1 MTNVTAQTS
10 VPHLDETAGM
20 AAALAGEV
28 LYGDDLS
35 AIEIEKW
42 FADEKEGYYDLY
54 YRDAGTEQQP
64 DSDQYEY
71 AGLAQRYGFAWL
83 PKRAYE
89 HALGIGSATGAELR
103 PVLDRSARVTVLEPS
118 DGFDATELYGKPVR
132 YVKPLPSGV
141 MPFEDAS
148 FDLIVCLSVLHHIP
162 NVSTVVREMHR
173 VLKPGGMVL
182 LREPTHS
189 MGDWRQPRRGLTKH
203 ERGIPLP
210 LFRSIVAGAG
220 FEVVKEIRCMFSL
233 TSRLQR
239 LMQRRIWTVRWV
251 VTLDAWLCRMPI
263 WPDRYHA
270 DTAVGK
276 LRPTGV
282 AYVLAKVPA

>member
-1 MTNVTAQTS
+1 MVQ
-10 VPHLDETAGM
+10 
-20 AAALAGEV
+20 ALAGQT
-28 LYGDDLS
+28 LYGDDFS
-35 AIEIEKW
+35 HSEIEQW
-42 FADEKEGYYDLY
+42 FADEKEGYFDLY
-54 YRDAGTEQQP
+54 YRDAAAEQKAAP
-64 DSDQYEY
+64 DQYEY
-71 AGLAQRYGFAWL
+71 AGLAERHGFDWL
-83 PKRAYE
+83 PQRAYE

>member
-1 MTNVTAQTS
+1 MTTVNTAQDAPARS
-10 VPHLDETAGM
+10 ELERAKQ
-20 AAALAGEV
+20 ALAGRA
-28 LYGDDLS
+28 LYGDDFS
-35 AIEIEKW
+35 PQEVEQW

-54 YRDAGTEQQP
+54 YRDAGSEQQADP
-64 DSDQYEY
+64 DQYEY
-71 AGLAQRYGFAWL
+71 AGLAQRFGFAWL
-83 PKRAYE
+83 PQRAYE

-118 DGFDATELYGKPVR
+118 DGFDTTLLYGKPVR
-132 YVKPLPSGV
+132 YVKPLASGV
-141 MPFEDAS
+141 MPFDDAS

-189 MGDWRQPRRGLTKH
+189 MGDWRHPRRGLTKH
-203 ERGIPLP
+203 ERGIPLVV
-210 LFRSIVAGAG
+210 FRSIVAGAG
-220 FEVVKEIRCMFSL
+220 FQIVKETRCMFSL

-239 LMQRRIWTVRWV
+239 LMQRRIWTVGWV
-251 VTLDAWLCRMPI
+251 VTLDAWLCSLPI

-270 DTAVGK
+270 ATALYK
-276 LRPTGV
+276 LRPTAV
-282 AYVLAKVPA
+282 AYVLAKAQT

>member
-1 MTNVTAQTS
+1 MKSANSSLVTPPPPQPER
-10 VPHLDETAGM
+10 VVQ
-20 AAALAGEV
+20 ALAGKT
-28 LYGDDLS
+28 LYGDDFS
-35 AIEIEKW
+35 PGEIEKW
-42 FADEKEGYYDLY
+42 FADEKEGYFDLY
-54 YRDAGTEQQP
+54 FRDATSEKQAAP
-64 DSDQYEY
+64 DQYGY
-71 AGLAQRYGFAWL
+71 AGLAQRHGFDWL
-83 PKRAYE
+83 SQRAYE

-118 DGFDATELYGKPVR
+118 DGFDATELYGKPIR
-132 YVKPLPSGV
+132 YVKPLSSGV

-173 VLKPGGMVL
+173 VLKPGGMVM

-210 LFRSIVAGAG
+210 LFRSIVVGAG
-220 FEVVKEIRCMFSL
+220 FQVVKETRCMFSL

-239 LMQRRIWTVRWV
+239 LMQRRIWTVGWV
-251 VTLDAWLCRMPI
+251 VTLDAWLCRLPL
-263 WPDRYHA
+263 WSDRYHA
-270 DTAVGK
+270 DTAIAK
-276 LRPTGV
+276 LRPTAV
-282 AYVLAKVPA
+282 AYVLAKAQA